1 MELLSRNEKLIARS
15 GTQFGKANL
24 GASFAPCI
32 CALVP
37 LASTRS
43 SACLRAAQA
52 DSAHPFSFP
61 ACQEKAAGE
70 QSCVSAPHARIR
82 LTNYRSRAPMPSRS
96 RVSSAVRYR
105 FRMEGV
111 VSGALDAYIVVSP
124 KLASRTAGNSDET
137 IGKSEKKGQK
147 IYTPSSQPIQ
157 NTATL
162 EEQNQKQNHF

>member
-37 LASTRS
+37 PGSTSRS
-43 SACLRAAQA
+43 PSLHTAQA

-70 QSCVSAPHARIR
+70 QSCVSAPHAWIR
-82 LTNYRSRAPMPSRS
+82 LTIYRSRAPMSSRS
-96 RVSSAVRYR
+96 RVSSALRHPS
-105 FRMEGV
+105 RMEAGG
-111 VSGALDAYIVVSP
+111 SGAVGSDRVISP
-124 KLASRTAGNSDET
+124 KLASRTADNNLPR
-137 IGKSEKKGQK
+137 GKSEKKGQK
-147 IYTPSSQPIQ
+147 IYNPSLQAIQ
-157 NTATL
+157 NTALL